1 MTTLSTI
8 YSKPLNP
15 KIEIGT
21 EKSSIITPYAYE
33 HKGNWLYNWQGA
45 MDEAK
50 FRWERPPTIDELLE
64 EINSIKGDCIE
75 KAKALNIPFAGYRD
89 ADLGKFAGEGVV
101 AYLWS
106 ASPGGVGSALY
117 VYLHRVNANANVYW
131 NDRGHGFQVRS
142 FLDKSESS
150 DSSTLWNLDS
160 IIEELKE
167 IATINDSQTYRI
179 REVMNLISNL

>member
-50 FRWERPPTIDELLE
+50 FR
-64 EINSIKGDCIE
+64 
-75 KAKALNIPFAGYRD
+75 
-89 ADLGKFAGEGVV
+89 
-101 AYLWS
+101 
-106 ASPGGVGSALY
+106 
-117 VYLHRVNANANVYW
+117 
-131 NDRGHGFQVRS
+131 
-142 FLDKSESS
+142 
-150 DSSTLWNLDS
+150 
-160 IIEELKE
+160 
-167 IATINDSQTYRI
+167 
-179 REVMNLISNL
+179 